1 MDLCVMIEGQE
12 DVTWEQWQAI
22 AAGCEQHGIPALFRS
37 DHYLSVAGVHA
48 RGSLDAWGT
57 LCALAAV
64 TSTVRLG
71 TLVSPATFRH
81 PAVLAKLAVTADHVS
96 GGRIELGLGAGWME
110 AEHAAFGFPFPDV
123 RTRMAILAEQLA
135 IVRGLCDEGPFAF
148 AGEHYRLEGVDALPK
163 PVQPRLPIIVGG
175 NAGPRSAALAARFA
189 DEYNT
194 VFATPDEARD
204 RRAVVEG
211 AWRDAG
217 RDPETLRFSVMTGC
231 LVGRDD
237 AAVLERAGR
246 LAERNGTGRSARE
259 ELEAVRPGAIAG
271 TIDAAGEQLRALAA
285 VGVDR
290 VMLQLLLHDELD
302 QLELIGGELTRALT

>member
-12 DVTWEQWQAI
+12 GVTWEQWQAL

-37 DHYLSVAGVHA
+37 DHYLSFADASG
-48 RGSLDAWGT
+48 RGALDAWGT
-57 LCALAAV
+57 VCALAAL

-96 GGRIELGLGAGWME
+96 GGRVELGLGAGWME

-123 RTRMAILAEQLA
+123 RTRMAILAEHFE
-135 IVRGLCDEGPFAF
+135 IVHGLCGQGSFAF
-148 AGEHYRLEGVDALPK
+148 AGEHYRLEGVHALPK
-163 PVQPRLPIIVGG
+163 PVQRRLPIIAGG
-175 NAGPRSAALAARFA
+175 SAGPRSAALAARFA

-194 VFATPDEARD
+194 VFATPDEARE
-204 RRAVVEG
+204 RRAVVAG
-211 AWRDAG
+211 AWSEAG
-217 RDPETLRFSVMTGC
+217 RDLDTLRFSIMTGC
-231 LVGRDD
+231 LVGRDETEL
-237 AAVLERAGR
+237 LERAGR
-246 LAERNGTGRSARE
+246 LAERTGTARSARA
-259 ELEAVRPGAIAG
+259 ELEAIPASWIAG
-271 TIDAAGEQLRALAA
+271 TVEAAGEQLRSLAA

-302 QLELIGGELTRALT
+302 QLELIGGELARAVA